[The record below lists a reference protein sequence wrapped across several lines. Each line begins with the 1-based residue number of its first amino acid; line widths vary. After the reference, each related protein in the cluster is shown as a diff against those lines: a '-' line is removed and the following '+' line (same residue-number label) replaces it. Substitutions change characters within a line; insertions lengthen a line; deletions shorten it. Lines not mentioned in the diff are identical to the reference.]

1 MSSRIARYNF
11 FFFSYLLSS
20 SVHLS
25 DLLGGTMLFQINLEK
40 SNKALIDLQESYRLA
55 ISTLKEKELIISKL
69 LCSGKRTEKSLA
81 NGLHVVYC
89 SIYKIIMCMCMNRKF
104 FN

>member
-1 MSSRIARYNF
+1 M
-11 FFFSYLLSS
+11 
-20 SVHLS
+20 HLS
-25 DLLGGTMLFQINLEK
+25 DLLGGTILFQINLEK

-81 NGLHVVYC
+81 NFWASCCILFNLQNYYVYVHEQ
-89 SIYKIIMCMCMNRKF
+89 KIL
-104 FN
+104 